1 MVIQVDASSEA
12 TVQAFAKYQSNER
25 GLAERTV
32 YNATF
37 VVRAFLAWREA
48 HMDSALA
55 ELRPEELGD
64 FVVHEAQRLRRRGMP
79 TVVSTLRSYVRFLF
93 ATGVI
98 ERDLSGSIPAVKV
111 SRFGALPVGVEPAV
125 LDALLDSCDRTSATG
140 RRDFAV
146 LVLMSRLGLR
156 AAEIA
161 RLCLEDLDWRAA
173 ELSVRGKGGRHGR
186 LPLPHDVGEAIADY
200 LREGRPESTSR
211 AVFLSA
217 KPPFETMSRNAVVF
231 VPRSASERAGIAV
244 VGGHRLRHHL
254 GTGMLAAGASLRE
267 VGEVLRHDQ
276 TTTSAI
282 YAKVDVCRLGLVVR
296 PFPGASTR

>member
-1 MVIQVDASSEA
+1 MVIRVDAASEA
-12 TVQAFAKYQSNER
+12 TVQAFANYQTKDR

-48 HMDSALA
+48 RTSRTLA
-55 ELRPEELGD
+55 ELAPEELGS

-93 ATGVI
+93 ATGVV
-98 ERDLSGSIPAVKV
+98 ERDLSGSIPPVKV
-111 SRFGALPVGVEPAV
+111 TRFGALPVGVEPAV
-125 LDALLDSCDRTSATG
+125 LEALLQSCDRASATG
-140 RRDFAV
+140 RRDYAV

-161 RLCLEDLDWRAA
+161 RICLEDLDWRGA
-173 ELSVRGKGGRHGR
+173 ELVVRGKGGRQAR
-186 LPLPHDVGEAIADY
+186 LPLPHDVGEAVADY
-200 LREGRPESTSR
+200 LRHGRPASASR
-211 AVFLSA
+211 AAFLCA
-217 KPPFETMSRNAVVF
+217 RPPFEAISRNAVVF

-254 GTGMLAAGASLRE
+254 GTGLLARGASLRE
-267 VGEVLRHDQ
+267 VGELLRHDG

-282 YAKVDVCRLGLVVR
+282 YAKVDVERLSLVVR
-296 PFPGASTR
+296 PFPGSSTR